1 MHMTSG
7 YLNSQLNIGAV
18 TQVKV
23 GPGKLV
29 TLVVNAGGTA
39 TLNDAATTGAAAAA
53 NQIAV
58 LTAGSYQII
67 FPFFNG
73 LVVASAGAACAVAFE

>member
-7 YLNSQLNIGAV
+7 YLNSQLNITAAAV
-18 TQVKV
+18 VKV

-39 TLNDAATTGAAAAA
+39 TVNDAATTGAAAAA

-58 LTAGSYQII
+58 LGAGSYLLIAQ
-67 FPFFNG
+67 FFNG
-73 LVVASAGAACAVAFE
+73 LVVASAGAACAVFFE